1 MFDNRTIGI
10 FDSGL
15 GGLTVAAAL
24 STEIPGESLTYLGD
38 TARVPYGNKS
48 AEVVKS
54 YAYHCAN
61 FLQQE
66 NVKMIVVACN
76 TASAYG
82 LEHLR
87 AHFDIPVVGVV
98 QAGAELALAT
108 TATKNIGVIGTR
120 ATIQSK
126 RYEEVLKELD
136 EESKC
141 RSVACPLLVP
151 LAEEGMVEHHLTDAL
166 IKEYLDGFNSFSLDT
181 LILGCTHYPLFQER
195 ISSIVGEDVN
205 VINSAQAVAKLVKE
219 TLAAKNICSDSQE
232 QQHHF
237 YVTDSAEEFARVGK
251 RFWGSELQHI
261 THIDLQT
268 SKVNS

>member
-24 STEIPGESLTYLGD
+24 SAELPNESLTYLGD

-61 FLQQE
+61 FLQKQ

-87 AHFDIPVVGVV
+87 KNFDIPVVGVV

-108 TATKNIGVIGTR
+108 TTTKNIGVIGTR
-120 ATIQSK
+120 ATIQSR
-126 RYEEVLKELD
+126 RYEEVLKEID
-136 EESKC
+136 EESEC
-141 RSVACPLLVP
+141 HSLACPLLVP
-151 LAEEGMVEHHLTDAL
+151 LAEEGMVEHHLTQAL
-166 IKEYLDGFNSFSLDT
+166 LEEYLAGFNSFPLDT
-181 LILGCTHYPLFQER
+181 LILGCTHYPLFQGK
-195 ISSIVGEDVN
+195 ISSIVGQGVN
-205 VINSAQAVAKLVKE
+205 VINSAHAVAKLVKE
-219 TLAAKNICSDSQE
+219 TLEKEDLCGENQE

-251 RFWGSELQHI
+251 RFWGSELQQI